1 MAQVTLRI
9 NGYAYTLGCQDG
21 EEDHLQAMAAEVD
34 RRIDSVKASAGPS
47 GEARMLVI
55 AALLMADD
63 VHEMRQKLA
72 AAEAG
77 AANPAPAVAAPS
89 DRRQADPP
97 AGKVGKACR
106 RHCGGAGASLSCTGG
121 AAGCDRQHIPRATKH
136 LPGSW
141 LCRDL
146 GPGIWRPPA
155 QQALGG

>member
-34 RRIDSVKASAGPS
+34 QRIDSVKASAGPS

-72 AAEAG
+72 GAG
-77 AANPAPAVAAPS
+77 PGATAPAA
-89 DRRQADPP
+89 DGRLGRRL
-97 AGKVGKACR
+97 GKLAKRAEDI
-106 RHCGGAGASLSCTGG
+106 
-121 AAGCDRQHIPRATKH
+121 AAGLEHP
-136 LPGSW
+136 
-141 LCRDL
+141 
-146 GPGIWRPPA
+146 
-155 QQALGG
+155 